1 MIDRRLLALAPEA
14 MKHIVLTVVWLMAG
28 LAANIALVY
37 GIAALLAA
45 LIQGS
50 AVPVQETL
58 LLCVVA
64 FVLKIVSA
72 QLSSNERFRA
82 ARDVKRLLRERI
94 YEKLLR
100 LGPSYTKRVSTA
112 EVVQVSVEGTEQ
124 LETYF
129 GQYLPQLIYAVLAP
143 VVLFFFI
150 APIHVPTAVVLLVFV
165 PLIPA
170 VIMLIQKVAK
180 RLLGQ
185 YWDQYATLGDNF
197 LENLQGLTTLKI
209 YQADEARHDLMNRTA
224 ERFRIITMKVL
235 RMQLN
240 SIIVMDVVALGG
252 AAAGISVALFA
263 LSEGAIALEGFLIIV
278 LLSSDFF
285 LPMRLLG
292 SFFHVAMNGMAAS
305 KKIFRIL
312 DLEEPTGKTL
322 TAEPGGTLRMDNV
335 EFGYE
340 EGRTVL
346 HGVTLD
352 VPARGL
358 TAIVGGSGC
367 GKSTIALLL
376 AGRDD
381 SYQGSVTFGDAEVR
395 DIAPESLADTV
406 TSVGIGSYLFRG
418 TVRDNLAFA
427 NPKATDEDMWAA
439 LESAALADFMREQD
453 GLDTELESEA
463 SNLSGGQR
471 QRLALARALLHD
483 TPVYVF
489 DEATSNIDVESEEA
503 IMSVVDKL
511 ARDHAVVIIS
521 HRLANVV
528 GADLIYAL
536 DAGHIAGAGVH
547 DELVV
552 TCASYRTLWD
562 SQQELE
568 SYRGGAV
575 HGTRE

>member
-252 AAAGISVALFA
+252 AAAGMSVALFA

>member
-143 VVLFFFI
+143 VVLFFVI

>member
-143 VVLFFFI
+143 VVLFFVI

-463 SNLSGGQR
+463 NNLSGGQR

-547 DELVV
+547 DELVAR
-552 TCASYRTLWD
+552 CASYRTLWN